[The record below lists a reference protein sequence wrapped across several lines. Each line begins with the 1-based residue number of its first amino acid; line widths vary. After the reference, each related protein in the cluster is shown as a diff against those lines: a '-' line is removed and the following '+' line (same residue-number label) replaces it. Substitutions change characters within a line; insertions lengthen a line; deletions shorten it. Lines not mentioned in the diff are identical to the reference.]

1 MWSFLAFSSHSFYE
15 KNSSLFSDLISLV
28 LSLFYLAPKF
38 HWFYKHSINKS
49 LRGVLLFG
57 QYLNKLQGWKLFK
70 QTCDIHFM
78 LFTFQAFLGITT
90 LILIWEVK
98 KNFVSLLGRSM
109 RLREGGGDKGFFRE
123 LEVCFSGV
131 YIYFFLGNTFPP
143 SRSFQVV
150 SNHTKFTSIYKIH
163 STLINLWVLALFTRI
178 DKLKSLLSKFDTS
191 QDFAVQLIDISSYH
205 PRIHLYMTSTAE
217 TSNKCVTIHK
227 I

>member
-1 MWSFLAFSSHSFYE
+1 MRSFLAFSSHSFYK

-38 HWFYKHSINKS
+38 HWFYKHSINKR
-49 LRGVLLFG
+49 LTGVLLFD

-109 RLREGGGDKGFFRE
+109 PLREGGGHKRFLGNLRF
-123 LEVCFSGV
+123 VSQV
-131 YIYFFLGNTFPP
+131 YIYIFSLATP
-143 SRSFQVV
+143 SPLPVAFKWSLIIQNLHPF
-150 SNHTKFTSIYKIH
+150 TKFILH
-163 STLINLWVLALFTRI
+163 
-178 DKLKSLLSKFDTS
+178 
-191 QDFAVQLIDISSYH
+191 
-205 PRIHLYMTSTAE
+205 
-217 TSNKCVTIHK
+217 
-227 I
+227 

>member
-98 KNFVSLLGRSM
+98 KNFVSLLGRKSFNLRYGKGFRKGVTCPNYFLCSM
-109 RLREGGGDKGFFRE
+109 PLRVGGGDKRFFRE
-123 LEVCFSGV
+123 PEVCFS
-131 YIYFFLGNTFPP
+131 
-143 SRSFQVV
+143 
-150 SNHTKFTSIYKIH
+150 
-163 STLINLWVLALFTRI
+163 
-178 DKLKSLLSKFDTS
+178 
-191 QDFAVQLIDISSYH
+191 DFAVQLIDISSYH
-205 PRIHLYMTSTAE
+205 TRKHLYMTSTAE
-217 TSNKCVTIHK
+217 TSNKCVTIHT

>member
-1 MWSFLAFSSHSFYE
+1 MRSFLAFSSHSFYK

-38 HWFYKHSINKS
+38 HWFYKHSINKR
-49 LRGVLLFG
+49 LTGVLLFD

-98 KNFVSLLGRSM
+98 KNFVSLLGRKSFNLRYGKGFRKGVTCPNYFLCSM
-109 RLREGGGDKGFFRE
+109 PLRVGGGDKRFFRE
-123 LEVCFSGV
+123 PEVCFS
-131 YIYFFLGNTFPP
+131 
-143 SRSFQVV
+143 
-150 SNHTKFTSIYKIH
+150 
-163 STLINLWVLALFTRI
+163 
-178 DKLKSLLSKFDTS
+178 
-191 QDFAVQLIDISSYH
+191 DFAVQLIDISSYH
-205 PRIHLYMTSTAE
+205 TRKHLYMTSTAE
-217 TSNKCVTIHK
+217 TSNKCVTIHT